1 MRLAEGSERASRN
14 LWLAANFAVV
24 TLLAVLRGYMDR
36 SSAKAYGYDLTSF
49 SLLLDQYRESGFVFG
64 IKNDVMDGLGG
75 YTYHWNPMLQPD
87 MVLGALFRP
96 TYEFGVTVAF
106 LLIALFASTLFLARS
121 LGISTTLSLQA
132 GWLVFM
138 FTATPWAD
146 MLFVEPPYL
155 MMLVWLNLI
164 VGTFAHALRCPGSF
178 QGSALVLL
186 GAALFTILS
195 FTRPFAVPFILPSLL
210 VQLAAL
216 IAYRRSRGARLNRS
230 PSSNSVRAMRI
241 AAAVLVVVGLL
252 YSASFI
258 PIVMSTSA
266 AAAQATQENGLMS
279 AFGGYIIPSINLPGF
294 DASSPLSFL
303 ASSRRL
309 IVQFFIQA
317 GPALFTI
324 AGVAGAAVLIR
335 CGPRLL
341 RNYAI
346 GALVLL
352 GFFTCFALLSQIV
365 STTIRIRYSVM
376 FALPQLS
383 ICAIAL
389 VLFMGAKGRELLP
402 SDGREEKPGALN
414 V

>member
-1 MRLAEGSERASRN
+1 MRLPEVSERASRN

-24 TLLAVLRGYMDR
+24 TVLALLRGYMDR

-164 VGTFAHALRCPGSF
+164 VGTIAHALRSPGSF

-186 GAALFTILS
+186 GAALFTVLS

-230 PSSNSVRAMRI
+230 PSSNSVRGMRI
-241 AAAVLVVVGLL
+241 AAAVLVVVCLL

-279 AFGGYIIPSINLPGF
+279 AFGGYIIPSINLPGI

-317 GPALFTI
+317 GPVLFTI
-324 AGVAGAAVLIR
+324 AGVVGAAVLIGR
-335 CGPRLL
+335 GPRLL

-383 ICAIAL
+383 ICATAL
-389 VLFMGAKGRELLP
+389 VLFMGGKGRALLP
-402 SDGREEKPGALN
+402 ADGREEKPGVLN
-414 V
+414 A